1 MRRLLLIPNI
11 IMSYLI
17 SLILACLLF
26 FNISFEAFVGLG
38 LLLIFDILLAAVLT
52 FVYFVISIRREG
64 DVKTALILKCVI
76 FPAQI
81 FNAVMGCSLL
91 ITLMTFPFAIL
102 ILVLDLFSVTL
113 SGTVMLLPV
122 VIYRKELGKNAVA
135 FGILGFLPIADIIF
149 AAVLNKRLKGV
160 SLK

>member
-11 IMSYLI
+11 IMSYLT

-26 FNISFEAFVGLG
+26 FSISFEAFVGLG

-91 ITLMTFPFAIL
+91 ITLMTFPFALL
-102 ILVLDLFSVTL
+102 ILALDLFSVTL
-113 SGTVMLLPV
+113 SGIVMLLPV
-122 VIYRKELGKNAVA
+122 MTYRKALGKSAII
-135 FGILGFLPIADIIF
+135 FGILAFIPTVDLVSVLI
-149 AAVLNKRLKGV
+149 LNKRLKGV
-160 SLK
+160 SLQ